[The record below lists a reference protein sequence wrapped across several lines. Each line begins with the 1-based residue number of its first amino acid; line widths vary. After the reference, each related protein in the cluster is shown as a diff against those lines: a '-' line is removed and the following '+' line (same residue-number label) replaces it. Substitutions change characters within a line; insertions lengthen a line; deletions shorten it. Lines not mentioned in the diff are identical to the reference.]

1 MPAKRFDSVSCRA
14 RATARPPTPSAVRI
28 GVTAMPRELSSTR
41 PPTTRTTR
49 RTDVRKSPVTPTAS
63 AGGSS
68 AISMATKRPSTTH
81 QSSDGRRIA
90 WRTRLSPVARWPV
103 QRRKPRISAFRKS
116 SAATV
121 TTTRATTGQKSRGH
135 KARMRVH
142 AIVGLTHA
150 PRLLWLDRRRRL
162 GGRGVAVGGGFLLGL
177 GLVLASQAQALW
189 QFSLSFG
196 FLVGFAAGAFYAPL
210 TATTTRWF
218 TARRGLAVALV
229 SAGIGLGILIVAP
242 LARALTSAWDWRV
255 AMLVLGD
262 LAWLVIVPV
271 ALLLREPATGAVASD
286 DAEPGAQRDYTTREV
301 LAAPQFWAIALTHF
315 ACCAAHSGPIF
326 HMVTHA
332 TDQGVA
338 AMAAATVFGVS
349 DLGSFVALA
358 LVFGTAY
365 GGVMPLYALVTR
377 EYFGE
382 KVMGSAYGAVFL
394 ISTLGMGVGSF
405 AGGWIFDHLGSYA
418 WLYLSSFAIGT
429 MAVVLAFTFRRPRLP
444 ALALTEAAA
453 AR

>member
-1 MPAKRFDSVSCRA
+1 M
-14 RATARPPTPSAVRI
+14 
-28 GVTAMPRELSSTR
+28 
-41 PPTTRTTR
+41 R
-49 RTDVRKSPVTPTAS
+49 RVFYGWIVVAAS
-63 AGGSS
+63 A
-68 AISMATKRPSTTH
+68 T
-81 QSSDGRRIA
+81 
-90 WRTRLSPVARWPV
+90 
-103 QRRKPRISAFRKS
+103 
-116 SAATV
+116 
-121 TTTRATTGQKSRGH
+121 
-135 KARMRVH
+135 
-142 AIVGLTHA
+142 IVCI
-150 PRLLWLDRRRRL
+150 
-162 GGRGVAVGGGFLLGL
+162 GL
-177 GLVLASQAQALW
+177 GSL
-189 QFSLSFG
+189 FSLGVFLVPIV
-196 FLVGFAAGAFYAPL
+196 LVGFAVGAFYAPL

-349 DLGSFVALA
+349 GLASIVGRIGGGLLADRFGAKPTLIAGLAVQAAMIFGYLFARDLGSVLALA

-394 ISTLGMGVGSF
+394 ISTLGMGLGSF
-405 AGGWIFDHLGSYA
+405 AGGWIHDVLGTYA
-418 WLYLSSFAIGT
+418 WLFIASTTIG
-429 MAVVLAFTFRRPRLP
+429 
-444 ALALTEAAA
+444 AAA
-453 AR
+453 VARAFNFLPPTR